1 MKKIFSLFKQRVHPV
16 KFASQLFN
24 GVNPVKFASQL
35 FNGVNLPSFTKI
47 RFIIRTLNIKEKA
60 AFAFFAL
67 LFFTGIIGLSMIIND
82 RIAVETP
89 VDGGVLYEGVIGF
102 PRFINPLIAVSEAD
116 HDLTELIYAGLLK
129 SDGQGGLK
137 SELAEKYEISEDN
150 LTYTFFLKENLRW
163 SDGQPITAQ
172 DIIFTVKLAQDPFTK
187 SPKRANWEGVETKII
202 NSRAVKF
209 ILKKPYAPFLENTTL
224 EILPYHLWADLKPE
238 QISLSQFNIEPIGAG
253 PYRVK
258 KISRNS
264 SGIINSYT
272 LESFEDYALKKP
284 YLKKIIFKF
293 YNSEADLL
301 AAYENRIIDS
311 IGAVSSQKI
320 SAILRKESR
329 LQTMTLSRVFGVF
342 LNQNKNKIL
351 ADAAVRKI
359 LKLAVDKRKIIEEA
373 LAGYGSAIDHPIP
386 PDTLGSIKE
395 ENNNDYDPEQAK
407 ILIEKSGWKLNEK
420 SGIMEKK
427 IKKETILLTLSL
439 STSMAP
445 ELVKTAELLKTMWE
459 DIGVKTD
466 VKIFEIGDFE
476 KNIIRPR
483 DYDALLFGEITGF
496 DPDPFAFWHSSQRN
510 DPGLNIALYANIT
523 ADDLLEKARSIADP
537 AKRAKNYVAFQKEVQ
552 KDIPAIFLY
561 APHYLYILP
570 ERLKGMDISH
580 ITVPSDRFTQVNEWY
595 IDTKKVW
602 KFLTD

>member
-1 MKKIFSLFKQRVHPV
+1 M
-16 KFASQLFN
+16 
-24 GVNPVKFASQL
+24 
-35 FNGVNLPSFTKI
+35 PSFTKI
-47 RFIIRTLNIKEKA
+47 RFIIRTLKIKEKF
-60 AFAFFAL
+60 AFAVFVL
-67 LFFTGIIGLSMIIND
+67 LFLTGIIGFSEIINN

-89 VDGGVLYEGVIGF
+89 IDGGALYEGVVGF
-102 PRFINPLIAVSEAD
+102 PRFINPLITVSEAD
-116 HDLTELIYAGLLK
+116 RDLTELVYAGLLK

-137 SELAEKYEISEDN
+137 PELAEKYEISEDN

-172 DIIFTVKLAQDPFTK
+172 DVIFTVKLVQNPLIK
-187 SPKRANWEGVETKII
+187 SPKRANWEGVETEII
-202 NSRAVKF
+202 NPFAVKF

-224 EILPYHLWADLKPE
+224 EIIPDHLWNGLKPE
-238 QISLSQFNIEPIGAG
+238 QISLSQFNVEPIGAG

-272 LESFEDYALKKP
+272 LESFENYALKKP

-301 AAYENRIIDS
+301 AAYKNRIIDS
-311 IGAVSSQKI
+311 IGAISSQKI
-320 SAILRKESR
+320 SAILGKESR

-351 ADAAVRKI
+351 ADAAIRKA

-373 LAGYGSAIDHPIP
+373 LAGYGSVINHPIP
-386 PDTLGSIKE
+386 PGILGFIKE
-395 ENNNDYDPEQAK
+395 ENNNDNNDYDPEQAK
-407 ILIEKSGWKLNEK
+407 ILIEKSGWKLNKE

-427 IKKETILLTLSL
+427 IKKEITFLTLSL

-445 ELVKTAELLKTMWE
+445 ELIKTAELLKTMWKN
-459 DIGVKTD
+459 IGVKTD

-483 DYDALLFGEITGF
+483 DYDALLFGEIVGF

-523 ADDLLEKARSIADP
+523 ADNLLEKARSIANP
-537 AKRAKNYVAFQKEVQ
+537 AKRAEKYVSFQKEVQ

-561 APHYLYILP
+561 TPHYLYILP
-570 ERLKGMDISH
+570 ERLKGINTSR
-580 ITVPSDRFTQVNEWY
+580 ITVPSDRFAQVNEWY

>member
-1 MKKIFSLFKQRVHPV
+1 VKKIFSLFKQRVHPA

-24 GVNPVKFASQL
+24 RI
-35 FNGVNLPSFTKI
+35 NLPSFTKI

-60 AFAFFAL
+60 AFAFFVL

-102 PRFINPLIAVSEAD
+102 PHFINPLIAVSEAD
-116 HDLTELIYAGLLK
+116 HDLTKLIYAGLLK

-172 DIIFTVKLAQDPFTK
+172 DIIFTVKLAQDPLAK
-187 SPKRANWEGVETKII
+187 SPKRANWEGVETEII

-301 AAYENRIIDS
+301 TAYENRIIDS
-311 IGAVSSQKI
+311 IGAISSQKI
-320 SAILRKESR
+320 SDILRKESR

-386 PDTLGSIKE
+386 PDTLGFIKE
-395 ENNNDYDPEQAK
+395 ENNNEYDPEQAK
-407 ILIEKSGWKLNEK
+407 ILLEKSGWKLNEK

-510 DPGLNIALYANIT
+510 DPGLNIALYANIA

-561 APHYLYILP
+561 TPHYLYILP
-570 ERLKGMDISH
+570 ERLKSINISH
-580 ITVPSDRFTQVNEWY
+580 ITVPSDRFAQVNEWY

-602 KFLTD
+602 KFLAD